1 MYKYLLLISIIL
13 FSCQEEIT
21 LDLPKADDKLVIE
34 GSIENGFPPY
44 IIITKNGG
52 YFDPIDSETSN
63 NLFVD
68 VEKNK
73 KLYEN
78 DISAFYQR
86 VDNVLSP
93 IIDFDVIIRSII
105 GKNNYQSTAE
115 ELRNRFKLALK
126 NQLIRIYAKT
136 IVEYSN
142 SKITIISASETKGFY
157 LVKTELSVGK
167 GKPPFQVI
175 YVMKK
180 SADNWKIV
188 EVVANGLR
196 LVKSLRKSLLPE
208 IEEKGIESVIS
219 RLESES

>member
-1 MYKYLLLISIIL
+1 MKKFKIQKILIFILPIIFLANSASFANKDAPEDIIL
-13 FSCQEEIT
+13 S
-21 LDLPKADDKLVIE
+21 AA
-34 GSIENGFPPY
+34 
-44 IIITKNGG
+44 
-52 YFDPIDSETSN
+52 N
-63 NLFVD
+63 NLFSD

-73 KLYEN
+73 KIYEE
-78 DISAFYQR
+78 DISAFYER
-86 VDNVLSP
+86 VDNILSH
-93 IIDFDVIIRSII
+93 IIDFDVLIKSII
-105 GKNNYQSTAE
+105 GKNNYKNTSDD
-115 ELRNRFKLALK
+115 LRNRFKIALK

-142 SKITIISASETKGFY
+142 SNIKIISTSETKGFY
-157 LVKTELSVGK
+157 LVKTELSLGK

-180 SADNWKIV
+180 SSENWKIV

-208 IEEKGIESVIS
+208 IEEKGIEFVIS

>member
-1 MYKYLLLISIIL
+1 MKKFKIQKILILLLPLIFLGNSESFAYKESPENIIL
-13 FSCQEEIT
+13 S
-21 LDLPKADDKLVIE
+21 AA
-34 GSIENGFPPY
+34 
-44 IIITKNGG
+44 
-52 YFDPIDSETSN
+52 N

>member
-1 MYKYLLLISIIL
+1 MKKFKIQKILIFILPIIFLANSASFANKDAPEDIIL
-13 FSCQEEIT
+13 S
-21 LDLPKADDKLVIE
+21 AA
-34 GSIENGFPPY
+34 
-44 IIITKNGG
+44 
-52 YFDPIDSETSN
+52 N
-63 NLFVD
+63 NLFSD

-73 KLYEN
+73 KIYEE
-78 DISAFYQR
+78 DISAFYER

-93 IIDFDVIIRSII
+93 IIDFDVLIKSII
-105 GKNNYQSTAE
+105 GKNNYKNTSDD
-115 ELRNRFKLALK
+115 LRNRFKIALK

-142 SKITIISASETKGFY
+142 SNIKIISTSETKGFY
-157 LVKTELSVGK
+157 LVKTELSLGK

-180 SADNWKIV
+180 SSENWKIV

-208 IEEKGIESVIS
+208 IEEKGIEFVIS